1 MASTNFKIFNED
13 HSDERTFNDSE
24 YANATQRQSGVIP
37 GIALSRL
44 HNKLY
49 FQVSSMCKAIA
60 DFIVGKGYDCNDDDV
75 KTITENLGKAIVAN
89 GEEVVKSHNESTDA
103 HGAMTSTIKDTLV
116 PTSDTDTLRNQ
127 VSELANRIK
136 AATGASGWKEAPA
149 ATLASLSKMF
159 ANLATGADVTWDG
172 KKFTNHRLGITGLMD
187 QNGYICFGP
196 NCGNLI
202 IQWGIA
208 TKEYAN
214 GIMTWE
220 YPVTVTK
227 VLRILTGE
235 AYPTSWLQNPS
246 LLYASVSAP
255 SDNSIGSSSANII
268 TLSITS
274 GGSVSLSS
282 HTTTCFMIGIL

>member
-13 HSDERTFNDSE
+13 HTKERTFNDSE

-149 ATLASLSKMF
+149 ATLASLGTMI

-196 NCGNLI
+196 NCGGLI
-202 IQWGIA
+202 IQWGSNVLNLNGFTQEITLPLNINYAAAAVA
-208 TKEYAN
+208 TMRSGDFPGYVASPYWSECTKTTIRITPDYEVNQGYA
-214 GIMTWE
+214 GTGQA
-220 YPVTVTK
+220 TVTW
-227 VLRILTGE
+227 ILI
-235 AYPTSWLQNPS
+235 S
-246 LLYASVSAP
+246 
-255 SDNSIGSSSANII
+255 
-268 TLSITS
+268 
-274 GGSVSLSS
+274 
-282 HTTTCFMIGIL
+282 F

>member
-13 HSDERTFNDSE
+13 HTKERTFNDSE

-60 DFIVGKGYDCNDDDV
+60 DFIVGKGYDCNDNDV
-75 KTITENLGKAIVAN
+75 QTITANLGKAILAN
-89 GEEVVKSHNESTDA
+89 GEEVVKSHNEATDA
-103 HGAMTSTIKDTLV
+103 HSSMTSTIKDTLV

-136 AATGASGWKEAPA
+136 AATGASDWKEAPA
-149 ATLASLSKMF
+149 ATLASLGTMI

-196 NCGNLI
+196 NFGGLI
-202 IQWGIA
+202 IQWGATGTNAENITFPIA
-208 TKEYAN
+208 FSSTDKVQMLITPYHSN
-214 GIMTWE
+214 GSTH
-220 YPVTVTK
+220 
-227 VLRILTGE
+227 
-235 AYPTSWLQNPS
+235 PTEGWSVAITSTSTAHCS
-246 LLYASVSAP
+246 LLGYDLRFIA
-255 SDNSIGSSSANII
+255 IG
-268 TLSITS
+268 
-274 GGSVSLSS
+274 V
-282 HTTTCFMIGIL
+282 

>member
-89 GEEVVKSHNESTDA
+89 GKEVVKSHNESTDA

-187 QNGYICFGP
+187 DNGYICFGP
-196 NCGNLI
+196 NCGHLI
-202 IQWGIA
+202 IQWGY
-208 TKEYAN
+208 TTYNSNPN
-214 GIMTWE
+214 GQIIVPAISFNTFFAGF
-220 YPVTVTK
+220 VTD
-227 VLRILTGE
+227 TGIRWNTGGTFVGLSYE
-235 AYPTSWLQNPS
+235 SNSLIFWPQYTGSPQTVSQNGTNYHWL
-246 LLYASVSAP
+246 
-255 SDNSIGSSSANII
+255 IF
-268 TLSITS
+268 
-274 GGSVSLSS
+274 
-282 HTTTCFMIGIL
+282 CM

>member
-202 IQWGIA
+202 IQWIYHA
-208 TKEYAN
+208 
-214 GIMTWE
+214 
-220 YPVTVTK
+220 
-227 VLRILTGE
+227 
-235 AYPTSWLQNPS
+235 
-246 LLYASVSAP
+246 
-255 SDNSIGSSSANII
+255 GSGTQAQI
-268 TLSITS
+268 TLPISLHYS
-274 GGSVSLSS
+274 GVAVGMDGSVVDIHYAAYVRDESTITVYTN
-282 HTTTCFMIGIL
+282 TTGVWGFRAIIIGY

>member
-89 GEEVVKSHNESTDA
+89 GKEVVKSHNESTDA

-208 TKEYAN
+208 VSSKWEGVLDFTYPIALSSEVLYA
-214 GIMTWE
+214 IAQE
-220 YPVTVTK
+220 
-227 VLRILTGE
+227 
-235 AYPTSWLQNPS
+235 SNP
-246 LLYASVSAP
+246 LAWRDNASVSISSAFY
-255 SDNSIGSSSANII
+255 SQALTSCQVITKTITNGGNVLDVSSSTRVLII
-268 TLSITS
+268 
-274 GGSVSLSS
+274 GY
-282 HTTTCFMIGIL
+282 

>member
-13 HSDERTFNDSE
+13 HTKERTFNDSE

-149 ATLASLSKMF
+149 ATLASLNMMI

-172 KKFTNHRLGITGLMD
+172 KKFTNHRLGITGLID

-196 NCGNLI
+196 NFGGLI
-202 IQWGIA
+202 IQWGKDETNSSGYSTVIL
-208 TKEYAN
+208 
-214 GIMTWE
+214 
-220 YPVTVTK
+220 PVT
-227 VLRILTGE
+227 
-235 AYPTSWLQNPS
+235 YPNKIASICFMEEDISDKNLEHLSCYDLNNDHVEVFGQD
-246 LLYASVSAP
+246 ASVMGIKIKFMYI
-255 SDNSIGSSSANII
+255 SIGW
-268 TLSITS
+268 
-274 GGSVSLSS
+274 
-282 HTTTCFMIGIL
+282 

>member
-13 HSDERTFNDSE
+13 HTKERTFNDSE

-136 AATGASGWKEAPA
+136 AATGESGWKEAPA
-149 ATLASLSKMF
+149 ATLASLNMMIT
-159 ANLATGADVTWDG
+159 NLATGADVTWDG
-172 KKFTNHRLGITGLMD
+172 KKFTNHRLGITGLMEP
-187 QNGYICFGP
+187 NGYICFGP
-196 NCGNLI
+196 NVGGLI
-202 IQWGIA
+202 IQWGMCS
-208 TKEYAN
+208 
-214 GIMTWE
+214 G
-220 YPVTVTK
+220 
-227 VLRILTGE
+227 
-235 AYPTSWLQNPS
+235 TSDKQDQWFQAFPL
-246 LLYASVSAP
+246 SVSKC
-255 SDNSIGSSSANII
+255 
-268 TLSITS
+268 L
-274 GGSVSLSS
+274 SVSLTRLGGDSAAYIVRIVS
-282 HTTTCFMIGIL
+282 VVNNGFYWTDANYQNGAHGGGDPNLWIAICQ

>member
-13 HSDERTFNDSE
+13 HTKERTFNDSE

-136 AATGASGWKEAPA
+136 AATGASDWKEAPA
-149 ATLASLSKMF
+149 ATLASLSTMI

-187 QNGYICFGP
+187 RNGYICLGP
-196 NCGNLI
+196 NCGALI
-202 IQWGIA
+202 IQWGGA
-208 TKEYAN
+208 LE
-214 GIMTWE
+214 
-220 YPVTVTK
+220 
-227 VLRILTGE
+227 
-235 AYPTSWLQNPS
+235 
-246 LLYASVSAP
+246 
-255 SDNSIGSSSANII
+255 NSII
-268 TLSITS
+268 TLPLTINNVLSISALHKTS
-274 GGSVSLSS
+274 AKQAFSLGGQVISNSS
-282 HTTTCFMIGIL
+282 IYIASGTSAQGAYAFYICICN

>member
-1 MASTNFKIFNED
+1 MASTNFKIFNEE
-13 HSDERTFNDSE
+13 HTKERTFNDSE

-60 DFIVGKGYDCNDDDV
+60 DFIVGKGYDCNDNDV
-75 KTITENLGKAIVAN
+75 QTITANLGKAILAN
-89 GEEVVKSHNESTDA
+89 GEEVVKSHNEATDA
-103 HGAMTSTIKDTLV
+103 HSSMTSTIKDTLV

-136 AATGASGWKEAPA
+136 AATGASDWKEAPA
-149 ATLASLSKMF
+149 ATLASLNMMI

-196 NCGNLI
+196 NCGALI
-202 IQWGIA
+202 IQWVSPGSNNAFSFPIAFTSNWTLIPCSEAPGIGYYTFLEVVRNGMTGA
-208 TKEYAN
+208 TINTYSGN
-214 GIMTWE
+214 GQ
-220 YPVTVTK
+220 
-227 VLRILTGE
+227 ILDHTIR
-235 AYPTSWLQNPS
+235 AI
-246 LLYASVSAP
+246 A
-255 SDNSIGSSSANII
+255 IGW
-268 TLSITS
+268 
-274 GGSVSLSS
+274 
-282 HTTTCFMIGIL
+282 

>member
-75 KTITENLGKAIVAN
+75 KTIAENLGKAIVAN
-89 GEEVVKSHNESTDA
+89 GKEVVKSHNESTDA

-208 TKEYAN
+208 VSSKWEGVLDFTYPIALSSEVLYA
-214 GIMTWE
+214 IAQE
-220 YPVTVTK
+220 
-227 VLRILTGE
+227 
-235 AYPTSWLQNPS
+235 SNP
-246 LLYASVSAP
+246 LAWRDNASVSISSAFY
-255 SDNSIGSSSANII
+255 SQALTSCQVITKTITNGGNVLDVSSSTRVLII
-268 TLSITS
+268 
-274 GGSVSLSS
+274 GY
-282 HTTTCFMIGIL
+282 

>member
-13 HSDERTFNDSE
+13 HTKERTFNDSE

-89 GEEVVKSHNESTDA
+89 GEEVVKSHNEATDA
-103 HGAMTSTIKDTLV
+103 HGSMTSTIKDTLV

-202 IQWGIA
+202 IQWGVGETNEYGTAWVVFPVSFINTPIVVA
-208 TKEYAN
+208 THNGLDAVVTYVSSSERNAN
-214 GIMTWE
+214 QVAI
-220 YPVTVTK
+220 
-227 VLRILTGE
+227 VLHKMID
-235 AYPTSWLQNPS
+235 N
-246 LLYASVSAP
+246 SVS
-255 SDNSIGSSSANII
+255 SAW
-268 TLSITS
+268 
-274 GGSVSLSS
+274 GVSWIA
-282 HTTTCFMIGIL
+282 IGI

>member
-13 HSDERTFNDSE
+13 HTKERTFNDSE

-136 AATGASGWKEAPA
+136 AATGASDWKEAPA
-149 ATLASLSKMF
+149 ATLASLNMMI

-196 NCGNLI
+196 NCGGLI
-202 IQWGIA
+202 TQWVTTSQTLTNDEGNYVILPLTFPNKCLSAVLSDTWGRLANTSAMANQTEGASVNATTINSVQIISYWSGGLA
-208 TKEYAN
+208 TK
-214 GIMTWE
+214 
-220 YPVTVTK
+220 VTVW
-227 VLRILTGE
+227 
-235 AYPTSWLQNPS
+235 A
-246 LLYASVSAP
+246 
-255 SDNSIGSSSANII
+255 IGY
-268 TLSITS
+268 
-274 GGSVSLSS
+274 
-282 HTTTCFMIGIL
+282 

>member
-202 IQWGIA
+202 IQWGNQQAGNNWEISYPIVVNVVFSVICIDSGA
-208 TKEYAN
+208 EN
-214 GIMTWE
+214 GLFQYLGCITQNKNNGF
-220 YPVTVTK
+220 TVYSSNKTDFG
-227 VLRILTGE
+227 L
-235 AYPTSWLQNPS
+235 SWLM
-246 LLYASVSAP
+246 LGA
-255 SDNSIGSSSANII
+255 
-268 TLSITS
+268 
-274 GGSVSLSS
+274 
-282 HTTTCFMIGIL
+282 

>member
-13 HSDERTFNDSE
+13 HTKERTFNDSE

-149 ATLASLSKMF
+149 ATLASLGTMI

-196 NCGNLI
+196 NCGGLI
-202 IQWGIA
+202 IQWVINTGV
-208 TKEYAN
+208 KN
-214 GIMTWE
+214 
-220 YPVTVTK
+220 
-227 VLRILTGE
+227 TGE
-235 AYPTSWLQNPS
+235 ATHIVFPVAFHNVFSI
-246 LLYASVSAP
+246 AISVDTPNCVAQTT
-255 SDNSIGSSSANII
+255 N
-268 TLSITS
+268 
-274 GGSVSLSS
+274 V
-282 HTTTCFMIGIL
+282 TTTGLDWRLYNTGYSATTVRGIAIGK

>member
-1 MASTNFKIFNED
+1 MASTNFKIFNEE
-13 HSDERTFNDSE
+13 HTKERTFNDSE

-60 DFIVGKGYDCNDDDV
+60 DFIVGKGYDCNDNDV
-75 KTITENLGKAIVAN
+75 QTITANLGKAILAN
-89 GEEVVKSHNESTDA
+89 GEEVVKSHNEATDA
-103 HGAMTSTIKDTLV
+103 HSSMTSTIKDTLV

-136 AATGASGWKEAPA
+136 AATGASDWKEAPA
-149 ATLASLSKMF
+149 ATLASLGTMI

-196 NCGNLI
+196 NCGGLI
-202 IQWGIA
+202 IQWGYETDISS
-208 TKEYAN
+208 KEKL
-214 GIMTWE
+214 ITL
-220 YPVTVTK
+220 P
-227 VLRILTGE
+227 I
-235 AYPTSWLQNPS
+235 AYPTTGLS
-246 LLYASVSAP
+246 LAVAITDWETLCSVDALTAV
-255 SDNSIGSSSANII
+255 NFRYRGSKEGLPNLRWI
-268 TLSITS
+268 
-274 GGSVSLSS
+274 SL
-282 HTTTCFMIGIL
+282 GY

>member
-202 IQWGIA
+202 IQWVTNFKTLDNDEGTYIILPIAFPTKGIA
-208 TKEYAN
+208 AVLSDTWGRLSNSSAMAN
-214 GIMTWE
+214 QTEGASINAVTTNSVQIINYWSGGLKTN
-220 YPVTVTK
+220 VTV
-227 VLRILTGE
+227 LALG
-235 AYPTSWLQNPS
+235 
-246 LLYASVSAP
+246 
-255 SDNSIGSSSANII
+255 
-268 TLSITS
+268 
-274 GGSVSLSS
+274 
-282 HTTTCFMIGIL
+282 C

>member
-13 HSDERTFNDSE
+13 HTKERTFNDSE

-60 DFIVGKGYDCNDDDV
+60 DFIVGKGYDCNDNDV
-75 KTITENLGKAIVAN
+75 QTITANLGKAILAN
-89 GEEVVKSHNESTDA
+89 GEEVVKSHNEATDA
-103 HGAMTSTIKDTLV
+103 HGSMTSTIKDTLV

-149 ATLASLSKMF
+149 ATLASLSKMIT
-159 ANLATGADVTWDG
+159 NLATGADVTWDG

-196 NCGNLI
+196 NFGGLI
-202 IQWGIA
+202 IQWGD
-208 TKEYAN
+208 YNNAN
-214 GIMTWE
+214 GLSAIT
-220 YPVTVTK
+220 YPISLTNKPFVIITTEGDPAGWDNNINGIAIAGADIVTASNTK
-227 VLRILTGE
+227 
-235 AYPTSWLQNPS
+235 
-246 LLYASVSAP
+246 
-255 SDNSIGSSSANII
+255 ANI
-268 TLSITS
+268 LSKWIIS
-274 GGSVSLSS
+274 NGGIRRQGQNVRVV
-282 HTTTCFMIGIL
+282 IVGI

>member
-75 KTITENLGKAIVAN
+75 KTITENLGKAIVTN

-136 AATGASGWKEAPA
+136 AATGASSWKEDPVV
-149 ATLASLSKMF
+149 TLASLNAIFS
-159 ANLATGADVTWDG
+159 NLATGADVTWNG
-172 KKFTNHRLGITGLMD
+172 SKFTNKKLGISGLMA
-187 QNGYICFGP
+187 QNGYISFGP
-196 NCGNLI
+196 NVGNLI
-202 IQWGIA
+202 IQWGVNVHGWITFPITY
-208 TKEYAN
+208 TKFRSIVLTHQGNNFMSVKFREAN
-214 GIMTWE
+214 
-220 YPVTVTK
+220 
-227 VLRILTGE
+227 
-235 AYPTSWLQNPS
+235 S
-246 LLYASVSAP
+246 LNGFTLDVD
-255 SDNSIGSSSANII
+255 DNSSINNDAQWMAIG
-268 TLSITS
+268 
-274 GGSVSLSS
+274 V
-282 HTTTCFMIGIL
+282 

>member
-89 GEEVVKSHNESTDA
+89 GKEVVKSHNESTDA

-202 IQWGIA
+202 IQWGLFYNQNGLFTITYPIA
-208 TKEYAN
+208 LSSKPWAIITTEGDPAGWNISN
-214 GIMTWE
+214 GIAIAGADIET
-220 YPVTVTK
+220 
-227 VLRILTGE
+227 
-235 AYPTSWLQNPS
+235 
-246 LLYASVSAP
+246 ASTTQ
-255 SDNSIGSSSANII
+255 ANI
-268 TLSITS
+268 LSKWVLN
-274 GGSVSLSS
+274 GGTIKQGGQTIRVLI
-282 HTTTCFMIGIL
+282 IGV

>member
-1 MASTNFKIFNED
+1 MASTNFKIFNEN
-13 HSDERTFNDSE
+13 HTKERTFNDSE

-89 GEEVVKSHNESTDA
+89 GEEVVKSHNEATDA
-103 HGAMTSTIKDTLV
+103 HGSMTSTIKDTLV

-202 IQWGIA
+202 IQWIFC
-208 TKEYAN
+208 
-214 GIMTWE
+214 
-220 YPVTVTK
+220 TVIGNNIYTFQWPIRFNSNCFLGVASHEGTAECLGSCIK
-227 VLRILTGE
+227 TDRSSFTLRG
-235 AYPTSWLQNPS
+235 PHNDSS
-246 LLYASVSAP
+246 
-255 SDNSIGSSSANII
+255 SIGYN
-268 TLSITS
+268 
-274 GGSVSLSS
+274 V
-282 HTTTCFMIGIL
+282 IGIGS

>member
-13 HSDERTFNDSE
+13 HTKERTFNDSE

-60 DFIVGKGYDCNDDDV
+60 DFIVGKGYDCNDNDV
-75 KTITENLGKAIVAN
+75 QTITANLGKAIWAN
-89 GEEVVKSHNESTDA
+89 GEEVVKSHNEATDA
-103 HGAMTSTIKDTLV
+103 HGSMTSTIKDTLV

-136 AATGASGWKEAPA
+136 AATGASDWKEAPA
-149 ATLASLSKMF
+149 ATLASLSTMF

-196 NCGNLI
+196 NCGGLI
-202 IQWGIA
+202 IQWGSLTISSGLNFG
-208 TKEYAN
+208 YFN
-214 GIMTWE
+214 
-220 YPVTVTK
+220 YP
-227 VLRILTGE
+227 
-235 AYPTSWLQNPS
+235 
-246 LLYASVSAP
+246 LLFPHNSVSAVLTHMNNNHIVYHAAIYLD
-255 SDNSIGSSSANII
+255 SKK
-268 TLSITS
+268 
-274 GGSVSLSS
+274 SLC
-282 HTTTCFMIGIL
+282 TIRGK

>member
-13 HSDERTFNDSE
+13 HTKERTFNDSE

-149 ATLASLSKMF
+149 ATLASLGTMI
-159 ANLATGADVTWDG
+159 ANLAPGADVTWDG

-196 NCGNLI
+196 NCGGLI
-202 IQWGIA
+202 IQWGYESSVNKGNIS
-208 TKEYAN
+208 
-214 GIMTWE
+214 
-220 YPVTVTK
+220 YP
-227 VLRILTGE
+227 I
-235 AYPTSWLQNPS
+235 TSKA
-246 LLYASVSAP
+246 ASVTLATATSYSGHAVAVST
-255 SDNSIGSSSANII
+255 SDCNQSGFSF
-268 TLSITS
+268 LMEYTS
-274 GGSVSLSS
+274 NLRWIAL
-282 HTTTCFMIGIL
+282 CW